1 MLLDAVSNLFEK
13 IGTARE
19 YASVPESKLSRF
31 PPAESGKI
39 FNLSIP
45 KPENPRVLLDALALS
60 DPSPINLAVFV
71 VLDWLRCRP
80 MDAVSIQVNTNNQEK
95 HVGNDQVVATLSQ
108 LQHESS
114 FYNRCKL
121 NGFL

>member
-60 DPSPINLAVFV
+60 DPSPINLAAFV
-71 VLDWLRCRP
+71 VPDWLRCRSAHP
-80 MDAVSIQVNTNNQEK
+80 YGCRFDS
-95 HVGNDQVVATLSQ
+95 SQ
-108 LQHESS
+108 HKQPGGT
-114 FYNRCKL
+114 CWK
-121 NGFL
+121 